1 MKNVFSHHMKTYK
14 MICSRNTT
22 DYTNFEIK
30 CSRNT
35 IVISEF
41 TEYTFIMVVS
51 HNPLISKSSQNSTFY
66 YCSRLIYEASSYSS
80 YRWRWFFFG
89 RLFVFFMWQWPPT
102 QLRDIGERTSNEP
115 NPDLRDSI
123 KKRQGD
129 KKKRERY
136 C

>member
-1 MKNVFSHHMKTYK
+1 MLFEKNTFLNICYQDRHHDSVQDENELNERLEELRNVFLEFYLKTLRISFSIIWWKNAKSHHMKTYK

-51 HNPLISKSSQNSTFY
+51 HNPQISKCFWVIEPLQRGRTN
-66 YCSRLIYEASSYSS
+66 
-80 YRWRWFFFG
+80 WRS
-89 RLFVFFMWQWPPT
+89 LK
-102 QLRDIGERTSNEP
+102 N
-115 NPDLRDSI
+115 
-123 KKRQGD
+123 
-129 KKKRERY
+129 
-136 C
+136 